1 MDIAILNS
9 IIFKELMPWNFV
21 PGSLK
26 VKNELIRKVNAL
38 EPVNNTELTAQVR
51 QLITEYPALI
61 KWLDKQPL
69 KNETPITS
77 HIHSSILPDYSDAT
91 SKYYALLVSKEK
103 LRLYNAFLIRSN
115 TWSNKIDIVY
125 HTTIALKN
133 IKALA
138 KHTVKEI
145 KDRGFEETTNVS
157 SPLPHFVLHYLK
169 QQLIELYFDIQE
181 VNKASLDSTLSIEDF
196 YLTELQLPITS
207 IIKLEK
213 NEIEQ
218 ELAENK
224 GHITQHK
231 LSFGFTG
238 DKEKLKAVISQL
250 CNQIELLNEEK
261 CTQDHLFKILTAKE
275 LNSNLPQI
283 YIQCETVQ
291 FSYIVGELNKTY
303 FKKFTPTTIERS
315 ALFYTTTS
323 QPMKAQNLYSS
334 KIDNPK
340 TKEEIDNII
349 NHLK

>member
-1 MDIAILNS
+1 MLNS

-91 SKYYALLVSKEK
+91 SKYYALLISKEK
-103 LRLYNAFLIRSN
+103 LRLFNAFLNQSKN
-115 TWSNKIDIVY
+115 WTNKIDIIY

-145 KDRGFEETTNVS
+145 KERGLEEIPSES
-157 SPLPHFVLHYLK
+157 STLTHFVLHYLK

-181 VNKASLDSTLSIEDF
+181 VNKDTLITTVSKEDF
-196 YLTELQLPITS
+196 YLTELQLPKAS
-207 IIKLEK
+207 II
-213 NEIEQ
+213 
-218 ELAENK
+218 ELVKSESKSEPVNNSR
-224 GHITQHK
+224 ITQKKFCFGFSGDVKKLKIVITELTNELDLVDRDVTTPEELINVLTSKNIKPFSTKIKLGCETTVFRYILDRLKLHFTN
-231 LSFGFTG
+231 LSFISIENSGIFYS
-238 DKEKLKAVISQL
+238 KKNNLIKATNLSVSKV
-250 CNQIELLNEEK
+250 NNPKRKELL
-261 CTQDHLFKILTAKE
+261 
-275 LNSNLPQI
+275 
-283 YIQCETVQ
+283 
-291 FSYIVGELNKTY
+291 
-303 FKKFTPTTIERS
+303 
-315 ALFYTTTS
+315 
-323 QPMKAQNLYSS
+323 
-334 KIDNPK
+334 
-340 TKEEIDNII
+340 DNI
-349 NHLK
+349 LQKLG

>member
-21 PGSLK
+21 PGSVKSKSEQLK
-26 VKNELIRKVNAL
+26 KANAW
-38 EPVNNTELTAQVR
+38 EPATNAELTEQVR
-51 QLITEYPALI
+51 QLIKEYPALV

-69 KNETPITS
+69 YNETPITS

-91 SKYYALLVSKEK
+91 SKYYALLISKEK
-103 LRLYNAFLIRSN
+103 LRLYNAFLMRSN

-133 IKALA
+133 IMALV

-145 KDRGFEETTNVS
+145 KDRGFEETTNLT
-157 SPLPHFVLHYLK
+157 SPLAQFVLLYLK

-181 VNKASLDSTLSIEDF
+181 VNQAILDSTLSEEDF
-196 YLTELQLPITS
+196 YLTELQLSITS
-207 IIKLEK
+207 IIKLKK
-213 NEIEQ
+213 NEIER
-218 ELAENK
+218 EPTENK
-224 GHITQHK
+224 DHIQQRK
-231 LSFGFTG
+231 FSFGFTG
-238 DKEKLKAVISQL
+238 DKAKLKAVISQL

-291 FSYIVGELNKTY
+291 FSYIVGELNKNF

-315 ALFYTTTS
+315 ALFYTTTF